1 MNGAN
6 PGRQSTGRWHQRLH
20 SFKWV
25 KTLWLAIAISGTWTC
40 HGAPVEPNG
49 ITTCE
54 KLAVERNSL
63 GRRMSIQRLVIAGT
77 TDEALADAASDEL
90 AALNHRYRSNR
101 QQRRSQG
108 CTSRLDR

>member
-1 MNGAN
+1 MNGSN

-20 SFKWV
+20 SLKWV
-25 KTLWLAIAISGTWTC
+25 KTLWLAIAIPGTLTS
-40 HGAPVEPNG
+40 HSVPVEPNG

-77 TDEALADAASDEL
+77 SNEALADAASDEL

>member
-1 MNGAN
+1 MNGSN

-77 TDEALADAASDEL
+77 TTKPLLTQQVMSWLHSTIATEATGSNDAAR
-90 AALNHRYRSNR
+90 AA
-101 QQRRSQG
+101 
-108 CTSRLDR
+108 